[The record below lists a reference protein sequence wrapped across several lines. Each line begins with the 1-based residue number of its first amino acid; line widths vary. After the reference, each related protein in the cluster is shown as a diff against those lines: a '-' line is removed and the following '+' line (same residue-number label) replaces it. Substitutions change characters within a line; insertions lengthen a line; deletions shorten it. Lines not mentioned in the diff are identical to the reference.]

1 MSTIPLT
8 LKAFVRPTWVC
19 AQTVSISELHS
30 RLGDCRASEWPGD
43 RLILVDRQQTPVGTI
58 ALARLLPYLL
68 SPGDLDPKPAPEDP
82 LWEWA
87 ADAIEPVEIWGAGV
101 PWVEFWQHLH
111 SQTPGSH
118 SVSQWAIVETTGE
131 ILGLLDPVCLL
142 DFAAREMLPPGTDSA
157 SNPVET
163 DSHALPPLG
172 DLLEE
177 MPLPMKL
184 QTHGGHILSENRAWR
199 QQFSSGVAGEPH
211 PQPADR
217 PEKDSAGSCSM
228 PDGQN
233 AVWQFVQ
240 IPIGIVIGGDSPN
253 RTIARTPNLRLLH
266 PQPGIESS
274 NPNLRA
280 PPIREA
286 TPNAYGDTKRTSEA
300 MPKAIAHATRSPT
313 AYRPGAENSSETNET
328 LWLILAQDVSDRQQ
342 VAKELAAKNADLIQL
357 NRLKDEFLACISH
370 ELKTPLTS
378 VLGLSTLLK
387 DRALGPLSDRQ
398 ERYAQMIY
406 QSGRHL
412 MNVVNDILD
421 LTRIE
426 SGQMELILEPVNLHD
441 VCQRAL
447 EQAHLSLP
455 EAEQRERQEHV
466 PSKPGDR
473 ITSQFTLEIE
483 PDLTSVVAD
492 ELRLRQ
498 MLYNLLSNAAKFTPP
513 EGSITLKVNRWGGWI
528 AFTISDTGIGIPA
541 EKQHLIF
548 QKFQQLE
555 NPLTRQFEGTGLGL
569 VLTQRLARAHG
580 GDVTFISTE
589 GKGSQFTLL
598 LPPSP
603 PQPTTALGESG
614 PLSNRLVL
622 LVEVVPQSIDRL
634 SEQLTALGY
643 QVAIARTGTEALEK
657 ARRLQPQ
664 TIFLNPLL
672 PLLSGWDVLTL
683 LKSQGQTRQI
693 PIVVVATE
701 ADKERALLAGADGFV
716 RTPIDERALAAQMA
730 QIVPSANDRHDRHD
744 APGGPLTHLTILH
757 LRPLETWQSL
767 DRADFAPSSL
777 DVQPLHSLLSA
788 QIEVERGLHYRVLE
802 AEDLEQAELLA
813 RVWQI
818 DAIVLESGEHLHDP
832 VTFLR
837 KFSQYPILAGLPL
850 IPLES
855 ETTRAAYQVPGLNV
869 FPCLQYR
876 PDGERHSTPNIAALV
891 QVIHLATG
899 KHSKPTVLV
908 AELAIAEPGAI
919 APTRSS
925 GENEWLSALI
935 QYLEKA
941 GFQSAFARSW
951 SKVWHRIQ
959 TQSVD
964 LLSIC
969 WRDSPASPEVLEVLD
984 RLSETPKRPP
994 ILVFD
999 RREVQPSA
1007 PSDTDRDPLE
1017 ARLRAIATRILPP
1030 SASMGELRSAIEET
1044 LKG

>member
-1 MSTIPLT
+1 
-8 LKAFVRPTWVC
+8 
-19 AQTVSISELHS
+19 
-30 RLGDCRASEWPGD
+30 
-43 RLILVDRQQTPVGTI
+43 
-58 ALARLLPYLL
+58 
-68 SPGDLDPKPAPEDP
+68 
-82 LWEWA
+82 
-87 ADAIEPVEIWGAGV
+87 
-101 PWVEFWQHLH
+101 
-111 SQTPGSH
+111 
-118 SVSQWAIVETTGE
+118 
-131 ILGLLDPVCLL
+131 
-142 DFAAREMLPPGTDSA
+142 
-157 SNPVET
+157 
-163 DSHALPPLG
+163 
-172 DLLEE
+172 
-177 MPLPMKL
+177 
-184 QTHGGHILSENRAWR
+184 
-199 QQFSSGVAGEPH
+199 
-211 PQPADR
+211 
-217 PEKDSAGSCSM
+217 M

-240 IPIGIVIGGDSPN
+240 IPIGVVIGGDSPN

-280 PPIREA
+280 PP
-286 TPNAYGDTKRTSEA
+286 DC
-300 MPKAIAHATRSPT
+300 
-313 AYRPGAENSSETNET
+313 PGAENPSETNET

-455 EAEQRERQEHV
+455 EAEQREGQEHA

-473 ITSQFTLEIE
+473 IPNQFSLEIE
-483 PDLTSVVAD
+483 PDLTTVVAD

-589 GKGSQFTLL
+589 GKGSEFTLL

-603 PQPTTALGESG
+603 PQPTTALGDSG

-622 LVEVVPQSIDRL
+622 LVEVVPQSIDQL

-730 QIVPSANDRHDRHD
+730 QVIPSSEDGHDRPD
-744 APGGPLTHLTILH
+744 SPGGPLTHLTILH
-757 LRPLETWQSL
+757 LRPLETWQTL

-788 QIEVERGLHYRVLE
+788 QIEAERGLHYRVLE
-802 AEDLEQAELLA
+802 ADDLEQAELLA

-951 SKVWHRIQ
+951 AKIWHRIQ

-984 RLSETPKRPP
+984 RLSETPNRPP

-1030 SASMGELRSAIEET
+1030 SASMGELLAAIEET
-1044 LKG
+1044 MKTMKG